1 MWFQLMLSLVVA
13 LILVGLLVL
22 KVHTISL
29 AITMGLGSI
38 IIFALW
44 YLVGVMV
51 RLFQLFWA
59 SLEVE

>member
-1 MWFQLMLSLVVA
+1 MLFLVVA

>member
-1 MWFQLMLSLVVA
+1 MLFLVVA

-22 KVHTISL
+22 KVYTISL
-29 AITMGLGSI
+29 AITMGLGAI